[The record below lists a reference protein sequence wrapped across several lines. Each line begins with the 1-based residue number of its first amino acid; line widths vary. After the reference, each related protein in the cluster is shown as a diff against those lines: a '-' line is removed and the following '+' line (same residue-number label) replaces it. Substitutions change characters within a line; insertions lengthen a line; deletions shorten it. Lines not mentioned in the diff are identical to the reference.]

1 MRRSLILAVTCALCA
16 CDRGPAAD
24 SPEGVAR
31 RYVQAVLTGDR
42 DAAVALTTAADQA
55 AATDTANAQEQ
66 IFTRD
71 EGSRRLQ
78 GVIGKHARVTGQSAA
93 VTGETASATVQVRT
107 PDVTMA
113 TYLSSYKEDA
123 EQSLKEFDRLV
134 GQATTTDSSQQ
145 LALRQENG
153 TWLVDTDWNDKAER
167 RRKDDL
173 KREYN
178 VAVNQDFRR
187 AAELSQQLVKT
198 YPNDTG
204 WKEERDKWTELGAVL
219 GKVSAT
225 VTKAGLYQ
233 GEYSID
239 SALRN
244 GSQRA
249 LQTVTVRVTFL
260 NGSQTVG
267 TPEYVTLSSGSLF
280 FRPPVLDPGESN
292 TAELTGDPPAEWTG
306 QRVRLEAT
314 AFTYPD

>member
-42 DAAVALTTAADQA
+42 DAAVALTTAADRA
-55 AATDTANAQEQ
+55 AATDEANADEQ
-66 IFTRD
+66 VLTKD
-71 EGSRRLQ
+71 EDSRRVQ
-78 GVIGKHARVTGQSAA
+78 GVIGKHARITGQTAT
-93 VTGETASATVQVRT
+93 VTGETASATVQFSA
-107 PDVTMA
+107 PDVTFN
-113 TYLSSYKEDA
+113 TLFSSYKGDP
-123 EQSLKEFDRLV
+123 EQSMKEFDRQV
-134 GQATTTDSSQQ
+134 GKATMTDRREQ
-145 LALRQENG
+145 LALRREKG
-153 TWLVDTDWNDKAER
+153 AWLVDTDWNDKADR
-167 RRKDDL
+167 RQKEQLKD
-173 KREYN
+173 EYQK
-178 VAVNQDFRR
+178 AVKQDYRR

-204 WKEERDKWTELGAVL
+204 WKEEQDALTTLNAVL
-219 GKVSAT
+219 GKVTAT
-225 VTKAGLYQ
+225 VTKVGLYQ
-233 GEYSID
+233 GEYRID

-244 GSQRA
+244 GSQRT

-267 TPEYVTLSSGSLF
+267 TPEYVTLSSGSIF